1 LNHVGFEFA
10 IDNVGYSGIRQ
21 ASLETR

>member
-10 IDNVGYSGIRQ
+10 IDNVGHSGIRQ